1 MARIPILRFGNLA
14 DHARQLNLAS
24 YTPAITLQGLVR
36 GVDNVRYDVYLSPRF
51 SEEARACICA
61 LISRNGNVADL
72 ILEPPRP
79 LETRSNLLLRSRE
92 ERPAA
97 APSPRGT
104 PAEFK
109 RLLSDL
115 LVEALKA
122 AKQQNNIAVDLL
134 ARLAVVKFL
143 RAELTAQFAVVVE
156 RCRTLLKSCEG
167 MRQERA
173 TQIRDR
179 VYALQV
185 SKKVVLR
192 RAGQEIFETLRETE
206 KQTLVRM
213 RQSLFGE
220 AAGNSYELFL
230 NRLAFTEDGRDDYLN
245 AEHYVMLGNYEQDP
259 DRFATMRELAGAFLV
274 SLDVLDQASDADRVL
289 DGLLNAPENAQELV
303 AGGAPEDSSSR
314 GRAQKALLHSWQ
326 ELLEAQKV
334 MDFVVASYEV
344 VPLLSEYS
352 PTINAQ
358 QLKNALISK
367 KERSRVEALIAEHP
381 RLSGASLQAAIRRV
395 GEMKSGDKSRIAGR
409 FLSDFMRY
417 HRDLRRLEALNSA
430 LDSVNVIGNE
440 KLRELSSLNR
450 LLYEFLL
457 RDEQKPS
464 EETVVHH
471 VIIKADVRDST
482 RMTRALGERG
492 LNPASYFSLNF
503 YDPVNK
509 LLPKYGAGKVFIEGD
524 AIILSLLEYE
534 GERGFAVSRAC
545 VLAKEMVDIVRAYNE
560 ESQKAGLPGLE
571 LGVGITYQPSPPMY
585 LMDGNARIMIS
596 EALNES
602 DRLSACSKQARR
614 LLPLG
619 GPFNVYRFQL
629 QREGGNNEFEDAP
642 LVYNVSGI
650 QLNAAAF
657 HKLQQEISLQAQDV
671 AMPTIW
677 ESEQMRL
684 HSGLVPLEGGL
695 FHTVVVREARA
706 ARLRARDFSPVGW
719 SDDLYYEVCT
729 NAGVYRFLEQSQAA
743 KAGAGS

>member
-14 DHARQLNLAS
+14 DHARQLNLTS
-24 YTPAITLQGLVR
+24 YSPVIVLEGLVR
-36 GVDNVRYDVYLSPRF
+36 GVDNVRHDVYLSSRF
-51 SEEARACICA
+51 CEEARAYLGG
-61 LISRNGNVADL
+61 LIARQANVADL
-72 ILEPPRP
+72 IMETPRP
-79 LETRSNLLLRSRE
+79 LQPRSNLLMRARE
-92 ERPAA
+92 ERPEP
-97 APSPRGT
+97 PSPRGT

-115 LVEALKA
+115 QVEALKA
-122 AKQQNNIAVDLL
+122 AKQQGNVSLDLL

-143 RAELTAQFAVVVE
+143 RSEVTAQFATVLE
-156 RCRTLLKSCEG
+156 RCRTLLKNSEN
-167 MRQERA
+167 RPER
-173 TQIRDR
+173 TNQIRDR

-185 SKKVVLR
+185 SKKSVLR
-192 RAGQEIFETLRETE
+192 RAGQEIFETLRDIE

-213 RQSLFGE
+213 RQSLFGD
-220 AAGNSYELFL
+220 AAGGSYELFL
-230 NRLAFTEDGRDDYLN
+230 NRLVFTEDGRDDYLN
-245 AEHYVMLGNYEQDP
+245 AEHYVMLGNYEHDP
-259 DRFATMRELAGAFLV
+259 DRFPTMRELAGAFLV
-274 SLDVLDQASDADRVL
+274 SLDVVGPGMDADRVL
-289 DGLLNAPENAQELV
+289 DGLLNSPENAQELV
-303 AGGAPEDSSSR
+303 AGGAPDDSSPR
-314 GRAQKALLHSWQ
+314 GKAQKALLNTWQ
-326 ELLEAQKV
+326 DLLESQKV
-334 MDFVVASYEV
+334 MDYVVASYEA

-358 QLKNALISK
+358 QLKNALVSK
-367 KERSRVEALIAEHP
+367 KERSRVESLITEHP
-381 RLSGASLQAAIRRV
+381 RLSPASLQAAIRRI
-395 GEMKSGDKSRIAGR
+395 GEMKGADRARIAGR

-464 EETVVHH
+464 EDKVVHH

-524 AIILSLLEYE
+524 AIILALLEYE

-571 LGVGITYQPSPPMY
+571 LGVGITYQGSPPMY
-585 LMDGNARIMIS
+585 LMDGSARIMIS

-602 DRLSACSKQARR
+602 DRLSACSKEARR

-629 QREGGNNEFEDAP
+629 QREANTNEFENAP

-684 HSGLVPLEGGL
+684 HRGLVPLEGGL
-695 FHTVVVREARA
+695 FHTVVVREARV
-706 ARLRARDFSPVGW
+706 ARLNARDFSPVGW

-729 NAGVYRFLEQSQAA
+729 NAGVYRFVEQTQAA
-743 KAGAGS
+743 KAGSAS

>member
-14 DHARQLNLAS
+14 DHARQFNLTS
-24 YTPAITLQGLVR
+24 YTPALALQGLVR

-51 SEEARACICA
+51 CDEARACICGLLA
-61 LISRNGNVADL
+61 RYGNVADL
-72 ILEPPRP
+72 IMETPRP
-79 LETRSNLLLRSRE
+79 LEPRSNLLLRPRE
-92 ERPAA
+92 ERQ
-97 APSPRGT
+97 APPPTPRGT

-109 RLLSDL
+109 RQLSDL

-122 AKQQNNIAVDLL
+122 AKQENNISVDLL
-134 ARLAVVKFL
+134 ARLAIIKFL
-143 RAELTAQFAVVVE
+143 RAELTAQFSTVLE
-156 RCRTLLKSCEG
+156 RCRTLLKGSEAS
-167 MRQERA
+167 RPDRA
-173 TQIRDR
+173 IHIRDR

-185 SKKVVLR
+185 SKKMVLR
-192 RAGQEIFETLRETE
+192 RAGQEIFETLREIE

-220 AAGNSYELFL
+220 AAAISYELFL
-230 NRLAFTEDGRDDYLN
+230 NRLAFTEDGRDDFLN

-259 DRFATMRELAGAFLV
+259 DRFPTMRELAGAFLV
-274 SLDVLDQASDADRVL
+274 SLDLVGEGADADRIL
-289 DGLLNAPENAQELV
+289 DGLLSSPENAQELV
-303 AGGAPEDSSSR
+303 AGGAPDDSSAR
-314 GRAQKALLHSWQ
+314 GRAQKTLLHSWLD
-326 ELLEAQKV
+326 LLEAQKV
-334 MDFVVASYEV
+334 MDYVVASYEV
-344 VPLLSEYS
+344 GPLLSEYS
-352 PTINAQ
+352 PLINAQ
-358 QLKNALISK
+358 QLKNALVSR
-367 KERSRVEALIAEHP
+367 KERGRVEALIAEHP
-381 RLSGASLQAAIRRV
+381 KLSGASLQAAIRRV
-395 GEMKSGDKSRIAGR
+395 GEMRPTDRARIAGR
-409 FLSDFMRY
+409 FMSDFMRY

-464 EETVVHH
+464 EEKVIHH

-524 AIILSLLEYE
+524 AIILALLEYD

-545 VLAKEMVDIVRAYNE
+545 VLAKEMVEIVRAYNE

-571 LGVGITYQPSPPMY
+571 LGVGITYQGSPPMY
-585 LMDGNARIMIS
+585 LMDGGARIMIS

-602 DRLSACSKQARR
+602 DRLSSCSKQARR

-629 QREGGNNEFEDAP
+629 QRESGSNEFEDAP
-642 LVYNVSGI
+642 IVYNVSGI

-657 HKLQQEISLQAQDV
+657 AKLQQEISLQLQPIAL
-671 AMPTIW
+671 PKIW
-677 ESEQMRL
+677 ENEQMRL
-684 HSGLVPLEGGL
+684 YSGLVPLEGGL
-695 FHTVVVREARA
+695 FHTVAVREARV
-706 ARLRARDFSPVGW
+706 ARVNARDFSLAGW

-729 NAGVYRFLEQSQAA
+729 NSAVYQILERSQAA
-743 KAGAGS
+743 KAGTGA

>member
-156 RCRTLLKSCEG
+156 RCRTLLKNCEG

-440 KLRELSSLNR
+440 KLR
-450 LLYEFLL
+450 
-457 RDEQKPS
+457 DQQKPS

-509 LLPKYGAGKVFIEGD
+509 LLPKYG
-524 AIILSLLEYE
+524 
-534 GERGFAVSRAC
+534 
-545 VLAKEMVDIVRAYNE
+545 
-560 ESQKAGLPGLE
+560 
-571 LGVGITYQPSPPMY
+571 
-585 LMDGNARIMIS
+585 
-596 EALNES
+596 
-602 DRLSACSKQARR
+602 
-614 LLPLG
+614 
-619 GPFNVYRFQL
+619 
-629 QREGGNNEFEDAP
+629 
-642 LVYNVSGI
+642 
-650 QLNAAAF
+650 
-657 HKLQQEISLQAQDV
+657 
-671 AMPTIW
+671 
-677 ESEQMRL
+677 
-684 HSGLVPLEGGL
+684 
-695 FHTVVVREARA
+695 
-706 ARLRARDFSPVGW
+706 
-719 SDDLYYEVCT
+719 
-729 NAGVYRFLEQSQAA
+729 
-743 KAGAGS
+743 